1 MNNSTM
7 FMIKQ
12 ALTLLYQPGD
22 VVELRCLNTRRGT
35 ISGYFN
41 DFEQLARV
49 AASLSGNVPAVYVT
63 LNPANPDLLARSCNK
78 VKPYAKE
85 TTSDSDIITRRWL
98 PLDFDPVRPAG
109 ISSTDAEHELA
120 LERARQVRDW
130 LRQQGWPEPILADS
144 GNGAHLLYRINFSK
158 YSNALHGNEF
168 FKQIIE
174 AIAFHHSGQG
184 VEIDQKVFNP
194 ARIWKLYGT
203 LSCKGD
209 NLPDRP
215 HRLARL
221 LEVPEKIEAVPPP
234 LLEKVAAMLPRNEVL
249 LNETERLRNTHEGFN
264 LEEWIRE
271 HGLPV
276 VSEGPW
282 NGGRKWI
289 LNPCPWNPEH
299 TNKAAYIVQFA
310 NGAIAAGCHH
320 NGCKDKDWHA
330 LRDLY
335 EPGWRD
341 KQKTKQ
347 SKSKIEVRE
356 DDEAREH
363 LTDLGNA
370 RRLIKQHGENLH
382 YCHPWGKWLV
392 WDGKRW
398 KKDETGAVLRLAKD
412 TARSI
417 YAEAAEEPEEAIRK
431 KIADH
436 ARKSESAL
444 RIKAM
449 VTLAESEPGIPVLPR
464 ELDRNPWLLNV
475 QNGTIDLRTGELW
488 PHKREDLITKI
499 VPVEYDSE
507 AGCPTWLAFLDR
519 IMAGNERLIAFLQR
533 AAGYSLTAS
542 TQEQCFFLLHGTGAN
557 GKSVFLTTL
566 LAVMGDYGIQAAP
579 DLLLAKSGES
589 HPTEVADLFGARLVV
604 ATETEAGR
612 RLAENLVKQL
622 TGGDRLKA
630 RFMRQDF
637 FEFEATHKIWL
648 ATNNK
653 PIVKGTDYAIWR
665 RIKLI
670 PFTVTIPTKE
680 QDKSLPAK
688 LRQELPGILA
698 WAVKGCLEWQKRGLD
713 EPQEVIAATAAYRD
727 EQDILGSFITDCCVV
742 NPLAKVTAK
751 NLYKAYV
758 DWCEENGEY
767 PQSQRNFGMRLTE
780 RGFTSQRGTAG
791 RHFWQGIGLRSDLE
805 GAQPILK
812 NPVKDVDIM

>member
-1 MNNSTM
+1 MNHNSTISE
-7 FMIKQ
+7 IKQ
-12 ALTLLYQPGD
+12 ALNLLFQPGD
-22 VVELRCLNTRRGT
+22 VIELRCLKTRKGT

-49 AASLSGNVPAVYVT
+49 AASLSGNVEAVYVT
-63 LNPANPDLLARSCNK
+63 LNPVNPDLLARSCNQ
-78 VKPYAKE
+78 VKPYARE
-85 TTSDSDIITRRWL
+85 TTSDSDITARRWL

-130 LRQQGWPEPILADS
+130 LRSQGWPEPIFADS
-144 GNGAHLLYRINFSK
+144 GNGAHLLYRVNFSK
-158 YSNALHGNEF
+158 YSNALQGNEF
-168 FKQIIE
+168 FRQILE
-174 AIAFHHSGQG
+174 AVAFHHAGQG
-184 VEIDQKVFNP
+184 VEVDQKVFNP

-203 LSCKGD
+203 MACKGD

-221 LEVPEKIEAVPPP
+221 LEVPEKIEPVPLP

-249 LNETERLRNTHEGFN
+249 TNEAEGRKSTYDAFD
-264 LEEWIRE
+264 LEAWIRE

-276 VSEGPW
+276 VSSAPW

-320 NGCKDKDWHA
+320 NGCRDKDWHA

-341 KQKTKQ
+341 KQKAKKA
-347 SKSKIEVRE
+347 KSDKAKIEI
-356 DDEAREH
+356 DDDNDGLEH

-370 RRLIKQHGENLH
+370 RRLVKQHGENLR
-382 YCHPWGKWLV
+382 YCHLWGKWLV

-398 KKDETGAVLRLAKD
+398 KKDETGAVLRLAKN
-412 TARSI
+412 TVRSI
-417 YAEAAEEPEEAIRK
+417 YAEAAEEPEEAIRR

-449 VTLAESEPGIPVLPR
+449 ITLAESEPGIPVLPG
-464 ELDRNPWLLNV
+464 ELDRDPWLMNV
-475 QNGTIDLRTGELW
+475 KNGTIDLRTGELR
-488 PHKREDLITKI
+488 PHRREDLMTKI
-499 VPVEYDSE
+499 APIEYDP
-507 AGCPTWLAFLDR
+507 AAKCPTWKAFLDR

-542 TQEQCFFLLHGTGAN
+542 TREQCFFLLYGTGAN

-566 LAVMGDYGIQAAP
+566 LAAMGDYGIQAAP

-589 HPTEVADLFGARLVV
+589 HPTEIADLFGARLVV

-670 PFTVTIPTKE
+670 PFTVTIPKEE
-680 QDKSLPAK
+680 QDKALPAK
-688 LRQELPGILA
+688 LRQELPGILS

-713 EPQEVIAATAAYRD
+713 EPAEVTAATSAYRD
-727 EQDILGSFITDCCVV
+727 EQDVLGSFITDCCVV
-742 NPLAKVTAK
+742 NPNAKVSAK
-751 NLYKAYV
+751 DLYRAYV
-758 DWCEENGEY
+758 NWCEDCGEHALA
-767 PQSQRNFGMRLTE
+767 QRNFGTRLSE
-780 RGFTSQRGTAG
+780 RGFLRKTGTG
-791 RHFWQGIGLRSDLE
+791 GYSWWHGIGLKAKVLAE
-805 GAQPILK
+805 LPA
-812 NPVKDVDIM
+812 